1 MVSNPPL
8 FSDVAVPAVALA
20 AMTREDAPVL
30 ANMFE
35 LYAHDF
41 SEYVPL
47 QLKPSGRFE
56 IAIDERWWTG
66 EDHAP
71 FFIHLAGQ
79 RCGFA
84 LVRRGSQVCTDARE
98 TMDVAEFFVL
108 RAARGRRVGTTAAHA
123 LFAMFPGAWEV
134 RVRLVNEPANKFWT
148 RVFESWTSGSMT
160 TARHVSQGVEW
171 NVFRL
176 ASAPAPR

>member
-1 MVSNPPL
+1 MVSIPPL
-8 FSDVAVPAVALA
+8 PSDVAGGPVALE

-47 QLKPSGRFE
+47 PLKPSGRFE
-56 IAIDERWWTG
+56 IAIDERWWTD
-66 EDHAP
+66 EDHSP
-71 FFIHLAGQ
+71 FFIHLSGQ
-79 RCGFA
+79 LCGFA
-84 LVRRGSQVCTDARE
+84 LVCKGSRVDAEARE

-108 RAARGRRVGTTAAHA
+108 RSARGKRVGMTAAHA
-123 LFAMFPGAWEV
+123 LFARFPGAWEV

-148 RVFESWTSGSMT
+148 RVFASWTAGPTT
-160 TARHVSQGVEW
+160 TARHASQGVEW

-176 ASAPAPR
+176 ASPPAPR